1 MYRNY
6 REKSRKIIYIFSFNF
21 EVYGERDMYSPDYE
35 MELLVLI
42 VLNSFYFLTGFNIR
56 LFCLIIVF
64 TIFIIFFFIF
74 RRIAHC
80 RKSCNLWLDY
90 DFYLLNS
97 ETPPSSRQTVVVEQ
111 IKAPSVFKDLIKKK
125 YNNIRKYLLIKI
137 SKK

>member
-1 MYRNY
+1 MYN
-6 REKSRKIIYIFSFNF
+6 
-21 EVYGERDMYSPDYE
+21 PDYE
-35 MELLVLI
+35 MELWVLI

-64 TIFIIFFFIF
+64 TIF

-90 DFYLLNS
+90 DFYLPNS

-111 IKAPSVFKDLIKKK
+111 IKAPSVFKAKKFILIKKK
-125 YNNIRKYLLIKI
+125 
-137 SKK
+137 

>member
-64 TIFIIFFFIF
+64 TIFIMF
-74 RRIAHC
+74 AG
-80 RKSCNLWLDY
+80 
-90 DFYLLNS
+90 
-97 ETPPSSRQTVVVEQ
+97 
-111 IKAPSVFKDLIKKK
+111 
-125 YNNIRKYLLIKI
+125 LLIAENPYLAVKVYFDN
-137 SKK
+137 